1 MNFKVSEDHQEEV
14 AAKIKEEEDVVTLN
28 VSTATNLGI
37 WLVITSIKKKVKIM
51 LIW

>member
-14 AAKIKEEEDVVTLN
+14 AAKIKEEEDVVN